1 MDPNLLKNLGL
12 DSSLNQNDMLLL
24 NQILSSMGPGGN
36 KKAPKMSAKDRNNLI
51 AKLSSN
57 NTLNETPKKE
67 LKDMNEQEKKIYREE
82 LKKKLKN
89 KQNELKTGRTSNLA
103 KQKITNEPDF
113 TQAIGKLSEM
123 MKNIDPSAL
132 ESLNLN
138 PSNELNQSE
147 QQNNVSEQQNNV
159 SEQQNNV
166 SEQQNNVS
174 EQQNNVSEQQNNAK
188 QEILINNISNQSNKD
203 ETTSIEPENLDDYLN

>member
-1 MDPNLLKNLGL
+1 MDPNLLKNLSL

-36 KKAPKMSAKDRNNLI
+36 KKAPKMTAKDRNNLI

-138 PSNELNQSE
+138 TSNELNQSE
-147 QQNNVSEQQNNV
+147 QQTNVSEQQNNV
-159 SEQQNNV
+159 SE
-166 SEQQNNVS
+166 
-174 EQQNNVSEQQNNAK
+174 